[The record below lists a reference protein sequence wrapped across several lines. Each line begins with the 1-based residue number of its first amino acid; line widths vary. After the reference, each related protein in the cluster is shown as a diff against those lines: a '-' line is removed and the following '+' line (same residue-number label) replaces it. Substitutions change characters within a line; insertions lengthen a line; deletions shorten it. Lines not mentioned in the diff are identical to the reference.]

1 MIYSYS
7 VALCGTSRPH
17 LNLEAFESPM
27 VVSRF
32 ADLISNTAQ
41 MQMPKVAQQMTTL
54 LMLLYVMFL
63 TEPSVS
69 VPISDC

>member
-1 MIYSYS
+1 
-7 VALCGTSRPH
+7 
-17 LNLEAFESPM
+17 M

-32 ADLISNTAQ
+32 ADLIFNTAQ

-69 VPISDC
+69 SVPISDC